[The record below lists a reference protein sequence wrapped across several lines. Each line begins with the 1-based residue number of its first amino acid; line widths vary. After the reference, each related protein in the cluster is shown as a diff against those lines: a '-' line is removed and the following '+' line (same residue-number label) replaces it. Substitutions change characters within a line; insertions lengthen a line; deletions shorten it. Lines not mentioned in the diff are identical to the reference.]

1 MNRTLR
7 RVRLATPLAALVA
20 ATAFAAPS
28 APSPAEA
35 EQPALLLVGDS
46 TLAPRSGYGDALCER
61 LAPGWACL
69 NLARGGRSTKSY
81 REEGLW
87 DRVLTRLRTR
97 QSAAPHVVLIQFGH
111 NDQPG
116 KLGRST
122 ELATEFPANLRR
134 YVEEVRAAGGLPV
147 LGTPLTRRS
156 FKEGR
161 LQGDLEPWAETT
173 RRVARELDV
182 PLVDTLGTSAARVQA
197 LGEAVAD
204 TLAVAAKPTPG
215 EAPGRGSNSFDRT
228 HVGPRGACLF
238 AALSAPL
245 LAQAVPELRG
255 AFASSGLP
263 DEAACLALPPPP
275 PAAAVGQASELHR
288 GTYTMPGWAV
298 GTQGGRGGRVLRVT
312 HLQASGP
319 GSLRAALEA
328 HGPRNIVFEVGGVID
343 LQGGKLD
350 IREPFVTIAGQ
361 TAPAPGITLIKGEV
375 RVGTHDVIV
384 QHLRFRPGAWGRP
397 ARSGGDQDGLSTGAG
412 AHQVIVDHCSF
423 SWATDENL
431 SVGGPRF
438 PGSTPDEW
446 RRHTGR
452 AITFSHNLIYEGLG
466 HSVHTKGEHSK
477 GTLIHDNATGILL
490 HANLYAS
497 NRERNAL
504 FKGGVQAAMVNNLVF
519 NPGTR
524 AVHYNLPAGEWEGQP
539 FQTGRIALLGNL
551 LRHGPDTRAGLPLFV
566 LGGHG
571 DVELHLEGNQ
581 AVDFLGRPLP
591 LTAVDNA
598 GRARITEVPAAQA
611 TLPPDLRLLPVAEL
625 ELQLTRAAGARPWDR
640 DEADQKLL
648 ADVAEGRGRLID
660 DENQGLGY
668 PRHAPTRRPFVASAW
683 HLHDLSPR
691 AGWASLFG
699 GAPAVDTVAP
709 RP

>member
-87 DRVLTRLRTR
+87 ERVIARLRTR
-97 QSAAPHVVLIQFGH
+97 QGSAPHVVLIQFGH

-116 KLGRST
+116 KPGRST
-122 ELATEFPANLRR
+122 DLATEFPANLRR

-255 AFASSGLP
+255 AFASSGPP

-275 PAAAVGQASELHR
+275 PAAALGQASELHR

-504 FKGGVQAAMVNNLVF
+504 FKGGVHAAMVNNLIY
-519 NPGTR
+519 NPGAR
-524 AVHYNLPAGEWEGQP
+524 AVHYNLVAHEWSGREP
-539 FQTGRIALLGNL
+539 QTGQLSLVANAYRQ
-551 LRHGPDTRAGLPLFV
+551 GPDTRAGLPLFT
-566 LGGHG
+566 LGGQG
-571 DVELHLEGNQ
+571 DVALHLRGNL
-581 AVDFLGRPLP
+581 AVDAQGQALPMTGGYTSGSARILATETPNLPAGLRWIAAERLEQELP
-591 LTAVDNA
+591 LAV
-598 GRARITEVPAAQA
+598 
-611 TLPPDLRLLPVAEL
+611 
-625 ELQLTRAAGARPWDR
+625 GARPWAR
-640 DEADQKLL
+640 DPIDFKLL
-648 ADVAEGRGRLID
+648 SDVAEGRGKIID
-660 DENQGLGY
+660 SELENAQGY
-668 PRHAPTRRPFVASAW
+668 PQYAPTRRAFDPNDW
-683 HLHDLSPR
+683 NLDDMSPR
-691 AGWASLFG
+691 AGWDSLFRNG
-699 GAPAVDTVAP
+699 
-709 RP
+709 R